1 MTKKEKK
8 ESGIKEKRP
17 HLKGFY
23 RIVAWCSGAR
33 LYLLDRCPTDYNRF
47 LGIGAIVIMTGLMA
61 ALSGG
66 YALYTIFDSYWAA
79 ILFGALWGA
88 MIFFLDWYIVSSLKK
103 EAKFYR
109 EFITALPRI
118 ILAVLI
124 GVVISKPLEL
134 KLFEKEINQEIAR
147 MQRENSINYLSLLED
162 EYREI
167 DDLKKE
173 NEQYRL
179 EIENKTEQRNRLFE
193 MIVAEAEGRS
203 PTQRVGKGPVYREK
217 KEEYDR
223 VQQEL
228 ERLREMNLSRI
239 ERNNNR
245 IVTLQKAKDELLSEG
260 DEIHS
265 AAGGFLGRLNAI
277 SRLSERDKSVKAA
290 NIFIILLFVF
300 VESAPMI
307 VKLMSRRGAYDALLE
322 AEEIASG
329 LASRE
334 RKETTIQNFAVRL
347 NEMRD
352 MQEYR
357 VELKTSAEKNKL
369 ERLFKARFQLDEEQ
383 IEIWKKKRMDY
394 IKSKED
400 GFLKELDNIVGKDFE
415 IYS

>member
-1 MTKKEKK
+1 MAKREKIDKDKEN
-8 ESGIKEKRP
+8 EQPGLR
-17 HLKGFY
+17 GFY

-33 LYLLDRCPTDYNRF
+33 LYLLERCPTDYNRF

-79 ILFGALWGA
+79 ILFGSLWGV

-118 ILAVLI
+118 ILAILI

-203 PTQRVGKGPVYREK
+203 PTQQVGKGPVYREK
-217 KEEYDR
+217 KEEYNR
-223 VQQEL
+223 VHKEL
-228 ERLREMNLSRI
+228 EELRDINLTRI
-239 ERNNNR
+239 ERNNDR
-245 IVTLQKAKDELLSEG
+245 IITLQQAKDELLSEG

-277 SRLSERDKSVKAA
+277 SRLSKRDKSVKAA

-307 VKLMSRRGAYDALLE
+307 VKLMSRRGAYDALLD
-322 AEEIASG
+322 AEEIESG

-334 RKETTIQNFAVRL
+334 RKENTVHNFAVRL

-357 VELKTSAEKNKL
+357 VELKTAAEKKKL
-369 ERLFKARFQLDEEQ
+369 ESLFQARFELDEKQ
-383 IEIWKKKRMDY
+383 IEIWKKKRLDY
-394 IKSKED
+394 IESRED
-400 GFLKELDNIVGKDFE
+400 GFLKKLDNIVGKDFE